1 MRHLYLTQRPT
12 MQQKSFE
19 SNSTCPKCPKIT
31 RSHFLNSAKFWCT
44 DFFRCKSHPQAC
56 HCCDSVLLL
65 ELVLW
70 FVATVTFWLVRWAEM
85 SYGLKRFP
93 VGNLEP
99 QINRL
104 KCHFNQTKASSHTKS
119 ESCSSLL
126 IKYKNP
132 LKNTVQPLVL
142 KPDALLS
149 STISFTYVIT
159 HLYLPLPQRI
169 SYFKTDISN
178 PKHWRRSGDRH

>member
-1 MRHLYLTQRPT
+1 
-12 MQQKSFE
+12 MQKKSFE
-19 SNSTCPKCPKIT
+19 SNSTCPKCPKNT

-44 DFFRCKSHPQAC
+44 DFFRCKSHRLLGASIIAKPVTA
-56 HCCDSVLLL
+56 VTVPPLLL

-70 FVATVTFWLVRWAEM
+70 FVARVSFWLVRWAEM
-85 SYGLKRFP
+85 SFGLKRFP
-93 VGNLEP
+93 VGHLEP

-169 SYFKTDISN
+169 SYSKTDISN
-178 PKHWRRSGDRH
+178 PKHWRRSGNRH

>member
-1 MRHLYLTQRPT
+1 MSDTKTNNAAKVLWIKLHL
-12 MQQKSFE
+12 
-19 SNSTCPKCPKIT
+19 PKMPKKNT

-44 DFFRCKSHPQAC
+44 DFFRCKSHRQAC
-56 HCCDSVLLL
+56 HCCDSAPLLL

-70 FVATVTFWLVRWAEM
+70 FVARVSFWLVRWAEM
-85 SYGLKRFP
+85 NYGLKRFP
-93 VGNLEP
+93 VGHLEP

-169 SYFKTDISN
+169 SYSKADISN